1 MNLIEL
7 GKLDQETIKK
17 FNSDFRFVAAYAK
30 YKDSPKQLRQ
40 FVQETDSRLNHPLE
54 TQNAIAAI
62 SGDLRYLEMEIEKEE
77 EITMC
82 KLYDMLMN
90 EGIEKG
96 VQQNKIENAR
106 NLLKFLDDTI
116 ISECVG
122 LPLEMVKNLR
132 IRSFEHE
139 SD

>member
-1 MNLIEL
+1 
-7 GKLDQETIKK
+7 
-17 FNSDFRFVAAYAK
+17 
-30 YKDSPKQLRQ
+30 
-40 FVQETDSRLNHPLE
+40 
-54 TQNAIAAI
+54 
-62 SGDLRYLEMEIEKEE
+62 
-77 EITMC
+77 MC